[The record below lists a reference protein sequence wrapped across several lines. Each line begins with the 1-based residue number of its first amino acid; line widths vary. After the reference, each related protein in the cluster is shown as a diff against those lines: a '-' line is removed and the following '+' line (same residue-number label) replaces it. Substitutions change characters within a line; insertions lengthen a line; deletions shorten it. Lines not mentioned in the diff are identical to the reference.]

1 VDDVI
6 RFFFFGIT
14 AGSAYA
20 LLGLGIVLIYR
31 GSGVL
36 NFSQGAVGFVG
47 LAAFHEARPSMGTAG
62 ALVFGVLLTAL
73 LGAVI
78 QVLVMRPLRNSSPLV
93 RVIATLSILTA
104 IQQAGIIRYGVHPT
118 LILPFLP
125 TEQVE
130 VGSVTVGKDRIV
142 VFVVTVLL
150 TLILWA
156 VYKYTRFGIATTAA
170 AEKEEVAASLG
181 WSPHLLAMA
190 NWAVGCALAALAGI
204 IYGPITGLAAP
215 DLTVTIVPALAA
227 ALVGRFDSFALTLV
241 GGLMIGVLEA
251 EATHFVSTPG
261 WPTAVPFIVILLML
275 VVRGR
280 SLPLR
285 AHLSDRLPKV
295 DEGRLNWW
303 LFTLLVAFG
312 FGSILLLSD
321 DWSNVMITGSIFGLV
336 VLSQVVVTGYG
347 GQLSLAQFSL
357 AGIGALVSTR
367 LADVLNVPFPLA
379 LLAAVV
385 VTVAAGALV
394 ALPAVRIRGVSLA
407 VATLGLSMVIGTLV
421 LANPDYTGGAIRGTV
436 IPDTSLF
443 GLDIL
448 STDHP
453 KRYALVAIAILA
465 LATLAV
471 VNVRRGASGRR
482 LISVR
487 DNERAAASLGISVV
501 GAKLHAFCLAAAV
514 AAVGGV
520 VYGFRFSH
528 VDFSV
533 FDLFGS
539 IVTVL
544 YAVVGGIG
552 YAAGGIGGGAAA
564 SGGPFSYVLGHF
576 FDTGSWYLL
585 GASLVLIPV
594 LMLQPDGIAQ
604 KLAEDFKRLTKRLG
618 FLHTHPPRWDLS
630 RIDASA
636 ERSRPTALE
645 IKDLTVTFG
654 GVTALSS
661 VSLRV
666 EPGQIVGLIGPNGAG
681 KTTLIDAATGYHRHY
696 RGSITLNDQPVD
708 GRGVAA
714 RARAGLVRS
723 FQSLEL
729 FEELTVADNL
739 RAASESHR
747 RMGFL
752 TDIIAPGPPRLSASA
767 LLAVREFQLED
778 VLNRRPADLPYAT
791 RRLVAIAR
799 SVAAQPAVL
808 LLDEPAAGLDERS
821 SRELADLIRRL
832 AKEWGMAVL
841 LVEHDVAMVLDL
853 CDHVEVLNFGKTLA
867 SGPPSKIRT
876 DPAVVEAYIGT
887 TVDDPAELATAGP
900 VVGSARVGSGAT
912 RGAERRV
919 EL

>member
-1 VDDVI
+1 MDDVI

-36 NFSQGAVGFVG
+36 NFAQGAVGFVG

-62 ALVFGVLLTAL
+62 GLVFGVALTAL

-125 TEQVE
+125 TGQVE

-150 TLILWA
+150 TVLLWA
-156 VYKYTRFGIATTAA
+156 VYRYTRFGIATTAA

-181 WSPHLLAMA
+181 WSPHLLAVA
-190 NWAVGCALAALAGI
+190 NWAAGCALAGLAGI

-215 DLTVTIVPALAA
+215 DLAVTIVPALAA
-227 ALVGRFDSFALTLV
+227 ALVGRFNGFGLTLF

-251 EATHFVSTPG
+251 ETTHFVRTPG
-261 WPTAVPFIVILLML
+261 WQSAVPFIVILLML
-275 VVRGR
+275 VLRGR
-280 SLPLR
+280 GLPLR

-295 DEGRLNWW
+295 DEGRMNWW
-303 LFTLLVAFG
+303 LFALLAAFG
-312 FGSILLLSD
+312 VGSILLLSD
-321 DWSNVMITGSIFGLV
+321 DWSNVMITGAMFGLV

-367 LADVLNVPFPLA
+367 LADVLGVPFPLA
-379 LLAAVV
+379 LIAGVV

-407 VATLGLSMVIGTLV
+407 VATLGMSLVIETLV

-443 GLDIL
+443 GLNIL

-453 KRYALVAIAILA
+453 KRYAMVTIAVLA

-471 VNVRRGASGRR
+471 INVRRGASGRR
-482 LISVR
+482 LISMR

-520 VYGFRFSH
+520 VYGFRFTH

-533 FDLFGS
+533 FDLLSS

-544 YAVVGGIG
+544 YGVVGGIG

-564 SGGPFSYVLGHF
+564 SGGPFSYVLGQF
-576 FDTGSWYLL
+576 FDTGNWYLL

-604 KLAEDFKRLTKRLG
+604 KLAVDFKRLTKRLD
-618 FLHTHPPRWDLS
+618 FLHTDPPRWDVS
-630 RIDASA
+630 RIDAA
-636 ERSRPTALE
+636 DPCRPTALE

-681 KTTLIDAATGYHRHY
+681 KTTLIDAVTGYHRHY

-708 GRGVAA
+708 DRGVAA

-747 RMGFL
+747 RMAFL

-799 SVAAQPAVL
+799 AVATQPAVL

-832 AKEWGMAVL
+832 AKDWGMAVL

-867 SGPPSKIRT
+867 SGPPLKIRT

-887 TVDDPAELATAGP
+887 TADDAAELVTAGP
-900 VVGSARVGSGAT
+900 VVGSAGLGSVAT
-912 RGAERRV
+912 GGAERSV